1 MASKGKEPIPK
12 KEKEVNFV
20 HQAEIR
26 TESIKKERRYEGK
39 NFKYDFTFHP
49 NNLYPFAEKPQL
61 VSPDRPFTSN
71 DTVARMRKREFQLN
85 KDPIN
90 DAFVKDRIMK
100 AIISN
105 QQIPKDKYDYPITSA
120 QEIGWF
126 SKPLVDNSRWNHPV
140 NNTPISDYVNNYY
153 ITMKI
158 NPFKLKSSS
167 LKMK

>member
-1 MASKGKEPIPK
+1 MEAKKPVPK

-20 HQAEIR
+20 HLAEIR
-26 TESIKKERRYEGK
+26 TESIKKERRHEGK
-39 NFKYDFTFHP
+39 NFKYDYTFHP
-49 NNLYPFAEKPQL
+49 NNLFPYAEKPQL

-71 DTVARMRKREFQLN
+71 DTVARMSKREYQLN

-100 AIISN
+100 AIIAN
-105 QQIPKDKYDYPITSA
+105 QQIPKDKYDYPMTSA
-120 QEIGWF
+120 QEIGWY
-126 SKPLVDNSRWNHPV
+126 SKPLVNNSRWNHPV
-140 NNTPISDYVNNYY
+140 SSTPISDYVNNYY

>member
-71 DTVARMRKREFQLN
+71 DTVARMSNREFQLN

>member
-1 MASKGKEPIPK
+1 MSTKEPVPK

-26 TESIKKERRYEGK
+26 AESIKKERKYEGK
-39 NFKYDFTFHP
+39 NFKYDYTFHP
-49 NNLYPFAEKPQL
+49 NNLFPYAEKPQL
-61 VSPDRPFTSN
+61 VSPDRPYTSN
-71 DTVARMRKREFQLN
+71 DTVARMSKREYQLN

-100 AIISN
+100 SIIAN
-105 QQIPKDKYDYPITSA
+105 QQIPKDKYDYPMTSA

-126 SKPLVDNSRWNHPV
+126 SKPLVDNRRWNHPV
-140 NNTPISDYVNNYY
+140 HNTPISNYVNSYY
-153 ITMKI
+153 VTMKI